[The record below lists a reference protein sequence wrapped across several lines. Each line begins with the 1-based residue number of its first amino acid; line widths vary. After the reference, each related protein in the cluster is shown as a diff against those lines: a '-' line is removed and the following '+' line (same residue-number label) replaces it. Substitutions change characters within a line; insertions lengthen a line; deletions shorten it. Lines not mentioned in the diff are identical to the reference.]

1 MQQLPVDKQIM
12 VLADDASR
20 KMEKAVQFIFRESR
34 AKQAS

>member
-12 VLADDASR
+12 ILADDASR
-20 KMEKAVQFIFRESR
+20 KMEKAGRIIFREGG